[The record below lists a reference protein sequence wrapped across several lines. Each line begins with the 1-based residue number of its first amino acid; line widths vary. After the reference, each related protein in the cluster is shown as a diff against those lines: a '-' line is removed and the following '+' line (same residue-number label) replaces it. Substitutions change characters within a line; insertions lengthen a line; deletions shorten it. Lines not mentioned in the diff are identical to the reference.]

1 MSKLPKVNRGGLT
14 AGVRQNYAIGKH
26 PKRKEIEAHI
36 ISGQMSNSEI
46 ARKYGIHRESV
57 ARYRDNILLPE
68 ILSQQQIVA
77 KERQDYADKVKRESI
92 TSAEQLFDM
101 ILIAVER
108 MNKLS
113 DACDEYLQD
122 PDDPAKYFVGERED
136 EIWVVGQRLN
146 EDGDWVN
153 VKNRLGDIMKQLSE
167 GGYRVTR
174 MYTQRTD
181 PRILLI
187 KTAEV
192 LTKQMGT
199 LVEAWARV
207 EETQR
212 AYASSP
218 EWKKLTSMLQE
229 IVGLDQSVRQKIT
242 QGLERLL

>member
-36 ISGQMSNSEI
+36 ISGQLSNSEI
-46 ARKYGIHRESV
+46 ARRYGIHRESV

-77 KERQDYADKVKRESI
+77 KERQNYVEEVQRKQI

-136 EIWVVGQRLN
+136 EIQVIGQRVD
-146 EDGDWVN
+146 EKGKVYN
-153 VKNRLGDIMKQLSE
+153 VKSTLSDIMAQLSDA
-167 GGYRVTR
+167 GYRVSR
-174 MYTQRTD
+174 MQSYKAD
-181 PRILLI
+181 PRVLLI
-187 KTAEV
+187 KTAET

-199 LVEAWARV
+199 LIEAWARV

-229 IVGLDQSVRQKIT
+229 IAGLDQSVRQKIT